1 MTSHVI
7 PENFPALP
15 DFPAGEVWLAGAGP
29 GDPRLLTVLALHA
42 IGQADDIVYD
52 ALVDRRVLDLCRD
65 GADLISAGKRGGR
78 PSPQQR
84 DINEVLIERARAGR
98 RVLRLKGGDPFV
110 FGRGWDEAF
119 ALTQAAIRF
128 RIIPGLTAGLAGA
141 ALAGIPAT
149 SRDTNHAVVL
159 AAGHR
164 AEEGG
169 SAADWTA
176 LAKLGQPI
184 VLYMPMSQL
193 AEITTSLQHGG
204 LSADTPAALIQ
215 SATTDQ
221 EKVVESKL
229 GSLVDDAARHG
240 VGSPSIV
247 VIGATAGLRRHLVGS
262 LVGWR

>member
-1 MTSHVI
+1 VI
-7 PENFPALP
+7 PKSFPALP

-52 ALVDRRVLDLCRD
+52 ALVDRRVLDLRRD
-65 GADLISAGKRGGR
+65 GAELISAGKRGGR
-78 PSPQQR
+78 PSSQQR

-110 FGRGWDEAF
+110 FGRGWDEAS
-119 ALTQAAIRF
+119 ALTQAGIRF

-164 AEEGG
+164 ADDGQ
-169 SAADWTA
+169 SSADWEA
-176 LAKLGQPI
+176 LARLGQPI
-184 VLYMPMSQL
+184 ILYMPMTQL
-193 AEITTSLQHGG
+193 AGITAALMKGG
-204 LSADTPAALIQ
+204 LDAGTPAALLQ
-215 SATTDQ
+215 SATTED
-221 EKVVESKL
+221 ERVVDSTL
-229 GSLVDDAARHG
+229 GGLVADARTHG
-240 VGSPSIV
+240 IGSPAIV
-247 VIGATAGLRRHLVGS
+247 VIGAVAALRQQVLSG